1 MQDFHTWL
9 AEAIATHA
17 HAGQTDKAG
26 APYIDHPRAVAAM
39 VADAHRDPHTVHA
52 AVQAAWLHD
61 VVEDTD
67 VTLDDL
73 RAAGFGQSVVSA
85 VDSVTRRDGELYS
98 DLIARAAD
106 HPIGRLVKLMDN
118 KHNTDRL
125 GNLEEPIRTGMA
137 RRYAKARK
145 TLLAAEVARR
155 AEPRVTD

>member
-17 HAGQTDKAG
+17 HRGQLDKADN
-26 APYIDHPRAVAAM
+26 PYIDHPRAVAAM
-39 VADAHRDPHTVHA
+39 VADLVEPSIRDVS
-52 AVQAAWLHD
+52 VQAAWLHD

-67 VTLDDL
+67 VTIDDL
-73 RAAGFGQSVVSA
+73 ARAGFGVAVQLA

-106 HPIGRLVKLMDN
+106 NTIGRLVKLCDN

-125 GNLEEPIRTGMA
+125 GNLDEPVRTGMA

-145 TLLAAEVARR
+145 TLLEAERLRR
-155 AEPRVTD
+155 AQPRVTT